1 MIFSSSVSHQDCR
14 PPSSHSANTLSPSH
28 PLSCFHLPSSWKIHP
43 NVTVTSHF
51 TFKKINVLS
60 YLIRTKPLTINLDWT
75 AFSPTSSGQ
84 HFLIPSYMSLW
95 STQMF
100 TCPSPNQVKFML
112 CLGFGL
118 LLPQTAQFFPPTGR
132 NSMFSSRHSSSSQF
146 TSNLGSFALSSDP
159 HSLHSH
165 F

>member
-75 AFSPTSSGQ
+75 AFP
-84 HFLIPSYMSLW
+84 P
-95 STQMF
+95 
-100 TCPSPNQVKFML
+100 
-112 CLGFGL
+112 
-118 LLPQTAQFFPPTGR
+118 LLPAGSISWYPLTWGLHKCLPVHLQTKSSSCSVWVLACSYHRLP
-132 NSMFSSRHSSSSQF
+132 SFSLPQAETACFLQDTAPVHSSHP
-146 TSNLGSFALSSDP
+146 TWVHLP
-159 HSLHSH
+159 
-165 F
+165 